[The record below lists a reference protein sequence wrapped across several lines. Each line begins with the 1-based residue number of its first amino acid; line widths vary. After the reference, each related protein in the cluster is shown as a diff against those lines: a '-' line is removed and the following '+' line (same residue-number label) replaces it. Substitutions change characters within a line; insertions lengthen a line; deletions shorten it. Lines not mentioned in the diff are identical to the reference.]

1 MLIDMYKVDTS
12 NVDVI
17 IGYRAG
23 GLYMDVLDNFLLGNL
38 TITEVEN
45 LFKKDKLGE
54 QICLLSPKV
63 HIPLHRESNSA

>member
-1 MLIDMYKVDTS
+1 MYKVDTS

-23 GLYMDVLDNFLLGNL
+23 GLYQNVIDSFLEGNL

-45 LFKKDKLGE
+45 LFKKDKLRFYE
-54 QICLLSPKV
+54 IDNRKRV
-63 HIPLHRESNSA
+63 